1 MSLHRCRFGWVVV
14 LMVCLSGFT
23 VAGQDWRPADP
34 SYRLELPRDHASHP
48 DYRLEWWY
56 YTGNVSAPGGRRFGF
71 QVTFFR
77 VGIDRRPVNPSR
89 WAVRDLFIAHL
100 AVSDI
105 EQQRL
110 HFADVINRAG
120 VGWAGAA
127 TDRYEV
133 WNEQSRVSLAPD
145 GAHVLTVQ
153 SGVRPLFSKN
163 VNGGPTDESSFAL
176 DLRLTPGKPWILN
189 GRDGYSQKGEQ
200 PGNASHYYSLTR
212 MPTSGRIRIGQES
225 FDVAGESWMD
235 HEFGSSF
242 LEPGQRGWDWFALQL
257 ANGWDL
263 MLYRFR
269 RSDGRVDPFSTGALV
284 DPSGRVQLLAAKDF
298 RLTPGRTWNPP
309 ASSADYPME
318 WSIDLPAHQMT
329 LNVRAAFPDQELR
342 TGATTGVSYWEGS
355 VTVDGRW
362 KEAPVRGV
370 GYLEMTGYTG
380 RPMSEVM
387 R

>member
-1 MSLHRCRFGWVVV
+1 WVVV
-14 LMVCLSGFT
+14 LMVCLSGLA
-23 VAGQDWRPADP
+23 VWGQEWRLADP

-56 YTGNVSAPGGRRFGF
+56 YTGNVSTRSGRRFGF

-77 VGIDRRPVNPSR
+77 VGIDARPVNPSR

-105 EQQRL
+105 EQQRF

-133 WNEQSRVSLAPD
+133 WNEQSRVSVDAD
-145 GAHVLTVQ
+145 GTHVLHVQ
-153 SGVRPLFSKN
+153 SGVTALFTKN
-163 VNGGPTDESSFAL
+163 VSGGSAPSEPEFAL
-176 DLRLTPGKPWILN
+176 DLRLQPGKPWSRN
-189 GRDGYSQKGEQ
+189 GRDGYSQKGAQ
-200 PGNASHYYSLTR
+200 AGNASHYYSLTR
-212 MPTSGRIRIGQES
+212 MPTAGRIRVGNET
-225 FDVAGESWMD
+225 FDVTGDSWMD

-242 LEPGQRGWDWFALQL
+242 LEPGQQGWDWFSLQL

-269 RSDGRVDPFSTGALV
+269 RSDGRLDPFSTGALV
-284 DPSGRVQLLAAKDF
+284 DPSGRVQPLEAGDF
-298 RLTPGRTWNPP
+298 RLTPGRTWMST
-309 ASSADYPME
+309 ASGATYPVE
-318 WSIDLPAHQMT
+318 WSVEVPRFRIALT
-329 LNVRAAFPDQELR
+329 VRSVMADQELR

-355 VTVDGRW
+355 VIADGRW
-362 KEAPVRGV
+362 GTAPVRGV